1 MRTHTYSIAIH
12 AYEDG
17 RWSVSIIDTPYSGPL
32 AGAPHLVWGPSWPL
46 AEGVPDLVREKV
58 EAIQEQC
65 RQEQRERVQA

>member
-1 MRTHTYSIAIH
+1 MRTHTYSIALH
-12 AYEDG
+12 AYQDG
-17 RWSVSIIDTPYSGPL
+17 RWSVSIIDTPYTGPL

-65 RQEQRERVQA
+65 RQEQRERIQA